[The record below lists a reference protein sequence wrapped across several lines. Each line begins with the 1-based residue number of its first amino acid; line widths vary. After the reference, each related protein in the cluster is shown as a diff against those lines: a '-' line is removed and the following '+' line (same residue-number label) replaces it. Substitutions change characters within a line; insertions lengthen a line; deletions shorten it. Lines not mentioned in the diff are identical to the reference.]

1 MLVFK
6 GTFGTYNC
14 PKQFLSIPLGVA
26 VTGWKRFHAALF
38 RPCQADIA
46 QSIMC
51 SPCLAHNGLQ
61 ALFGLAVI
69 TSGNRNKAYIKLTW
83 SKAIRYPNGF
93 LWSWHG
99 AVWVFFFKSSLFI
112 AFIQEEGDVADKDT
126 ILKGFL
132 LSSHVNIKYLK

>member
-14 PKQFLSIPLGVA
+14 TKQFLSIPLGVA

-99 AVWVFFFKSSLFI
+99 AVWGFFLRAACS
-112 AFIQEEGDVADKDT
+112 
-126 ILKGFL
+126 L
-132 LSSHVNIKYLK
+132 LSYKKRAMWQTKTLFSKAFCSLVMLI

>member
-99 AVWVFFFKSSLFI
+99 SVWGFFLRAACS
-112 AFIQEEGDVADKDT
+112 
-126 ILKGFL
+126 L
-132 LSSHVNIKYLK
+132 LSYKKRVMWQTKTLFSKAFCSLVMLI